1 MKLLKKMINYLKN
14 IPTDQFIAFIR
25 MRKLMF
31 NWVKYEVSDKK
42 QNTMEVDNTLID
54 ALKDFATI
62 SNFCDKVHL
71 KLCAIFTSKLFPS
84 ITPVDIPPQLSTT
97 VE

>member
-1 MKLLKKMINYLKN
+1 
-14 IPTDQFIAFIR
+14 
-25 MRKLMF
+25 
-31 NWVKYEVSDKK
+31 
-42 QNTMEVDNTLID
+42 MEVDNTLID

-97 VE
+97 AD